1 MGPWVGAGRGKK
13 QRGAEDALC
22 LIPILRRGNVRLGMR
37 LVQGH
42 PVCHRARI
50 ITQDVRLPLL
60 GMWTSTK
67 LVLMSE

>member
-1 MGPWVGAGRGKK
+1 MEQVERGKK

-22 LIPILRRGNVRLGMR
+22 LTPIFRRGNVRLGMR

-50 ITQDVRLPLL
+50 ITQDVRPPMA
-60 GMWTSTK
+60 GDVDIHQTGPD
-67 LVLMSE
+67 V